1 MFFFDILVIY
11 MIGSIAVLPVWIN
24 MMLLAIVPVCGVYN
38 YWKAHH
44 LAVNEKTLELK
55 NLSRDINIAQLSD
68 VHFGSVRHRKIISDI
83 ADKLKGLDCDL
94 AIISGDL
101 ADGSSVVLED
111 DFMAFKDVGMP
122 VIFTPGNHDFYPGI
136 ENVKKHAEMQESLSL
151 MVNHWNSMI

>member
-1 MFFFDILVIY
+1 MLAITPFYMLFEFFLLKYIFLLITEVNDDYILILTILIGLNHFLPMIFEARKSRKITRFLTTLDGVWMWASVMFFFDILVIY

-68 VHFGSVRHRKIISDI
+68 VHFGSVH
-83 ADKLKGLDCDL
+83 
-94 AIISGDL
+94 
-101 ADGSSVVLED
+101 
-111 DFMAFKDVGMP
+111 
-122 VIFTPGNHDFYPGI
+122 H
-136 ENVKKHAEMQESLSL
+136 KKSYQTSPI
-151 MVNHWNSMI
+151 N